1 MNFLIIVL
9 VGVGLVMVDDNP
21 KDLPTII
28 EEQLICKP
36 FDSNLCAGWA
46 KDYGI
51 IGESVWKK
59 YLI

>member
-36 FDSNLCAGWA
+36 FDSNLCSGWA

-51 IGESVWKK
+51 IEESV
-59 YLI
+59 

>member
-1 MNFLIIVL
+1 MNLLIIL
-9 VGVGLVMVDDNP
+9 VIGVSIIWIDDSP
-21 KDLPTII
+21 KNLSTII

-51 IGESVWKK
+51 IGESV
-59 YLI
+59 